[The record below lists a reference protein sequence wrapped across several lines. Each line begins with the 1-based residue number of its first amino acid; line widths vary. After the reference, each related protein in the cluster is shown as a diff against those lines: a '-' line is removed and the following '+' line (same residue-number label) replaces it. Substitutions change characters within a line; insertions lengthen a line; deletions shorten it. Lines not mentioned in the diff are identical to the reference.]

1 MSTLI
6 ALASLAVLILVLE
19 IINLRKTIVPLTL
32 IGLLVAL
39 GFNICDFNT
48 IDSFYNNMI
57 VVNKT
62 TTLFSSLFIVL
73 TFFIVALGQS
83 FYKEQYDK
91 ISDYTSLKIFL
102 LIGAYCMVAFG
113 NMVMFFLGL
122 EILSITL
129 YILAGSDRINIKS
142 NEAGMKYF
150 LMGSFASGFIL
161 FGIALI
167 YGATASFDM
176 NQIQLASTQL
186 AMPRWF
192 MVGFVL
198 MLVGLMFKIAAFP
211 FHFWAPDVYQGSP
224 LLTTT
229 TMSTLAKVAAVASFY
244 KLSVVFF
251 PSMPNNFVNLMAFLI
266 IVTLIVGNI
275 MALKQSNI
283 KRLMAYSGV
292 SHAGFMMF
300 TLLSFQTSAA
310 ELLYYAVAY
319 ATAGI
324 AAFAV
329 VIYATENKKEELI
342 LHFRGLGKRA
352 PLMAFVLSLALL
364 SMAGIPILSGFFAK
378 FFLFKTALSNG
389 YVTLVILGVVNS
401 IISIYYYFR
410 VIMIMYTFKD
420 EEHKKIQVS
429 ASPVYTIVAVVF
441 ILINIVIGLYPSI
454 ILNLV

>member
-167 YGATASFDM
+167 YGATVSFDLD
-176 NQIQLASTQL
+176 QIQLASSQL
-186 AMPRWF
+186 TMPKWF
-192 MVGFVL
+192 MVGFVM
-198 MLVGLMFKIAAFP
+198 MLVGLLFKIAAFP

-229 TMSTLAKVAAVASFY
+229 TMSTLAKVAAVGGFY
-244 KLSVVFF
+244 KLSLVFF
-251 PSMPNNFVNLMAFLI
+251 PVMPAHFSSLIAFLI
-266 IVTLIVGNI
+266 IATLIVGNV
-275 MALKQSNI
+275 MALKQNNI
-283 KRLMAYSGV
+283 KRLMAYSGI
-292 SHAGFMMF
+292 SHAGFMLMAI
-300 TLLSFQTSAA
+300 LIGKDA
-310 ELLYYAVAY
+310 EPHLFYYMVAY
-319 ATAGI
+319 TIAGI
-324 AAFAV
+324 AAFS
-329 VIYATENKKEELI
+329 VILYVCQDKKEELI
-342 LHFRGLGKRA
+342 IHFRGFAKHRPVLA
-352 PLMAFVLSLALL
+352 VTLSLALL
-364 SMAGIPILSGFFAK
+364 SMAGIPILAGFFGK
-378 FFLFKTALSNG
+378 LFLFTQALNQG
-389 YVTLVILGVVNS
+389 YYVMVVIAVITS
-401 IISIYYYFR
+401 IISIYYYLK
-410 VIMIMYTFKD
+410 VIITMFTYKNSDAKTTYPKNFIYT
-420 EEHKKIQVS
+420 
-429 ASPVYTIVAVVF
+429 TVA
-441 ILINIVIGLYPSI
+441 IIAIVINLIIGFCPSLI
-454 ILNLV
+454 IDLF

>member
-6 ALASLAVLILVLE
+6 ALATLAVLILILE
-19 IINLRKTIVPLTL
+19 IFNLRKTIVPITL
-32 IGLLVAL
+32 VGLLVAL
-39 GFNICDFNT
+39 GLNIGDYNT
-48 IDSFYNNMI
+48 TQSFYNNMI
-57 VVNKT
+57 VVNSST
-62 TTLFSSLFIVL
+62 VLFNALFIVL

-102 LIGAYCMVAFG
+102 LIGAYCMVSFG
-113 NMVMFFLGL
+113 NLVMFFLGL

-129 YILAGSDRINIKS
+129 YVLAGSDRINIKS

-292 SHAGFMMF
+292 SHAGFM
-300 TLLSFQTSAA
+300 LLAILLGSTA
-310 ELLYYAVAY
+310 ESYLYYYMVAY
-319 ATAGI
+319 ALSGI
-324 AAFAV
+324 AAFS
-329 VIYATENKKEELI
+329 VILYVCQTKKEELI
-342 LHFRGLGKRA
+342 IHFRGFAKHKPVLA
-352 PLMAFVLSLALL
+352 VILSLALL
-364 SMAGIPILSGFFAK
+364 SMAGIPILAGFFGK
-378 FFLFKTALSNG
+378 LFLFTEAFKQGFST
-389 YVTLVILGVVNS
+389 TVIIAVITS
-401 IISIYYYFR
+401 IISIYYYFK
-410 VIMIMYTFKD
+410 VIIIMFTYKNADANTIYQKNN
-420 EEHKKIQVS
+420 IYS
-429 ASPVYTIVAVVF
+429 AVA
-441 ILINIVIGLYPSI
+441 ITAIVITLLMGFFPSLI
-454 ILNLV
+454 MDLF

>member
-122 EILSITL
+122 EILSISL

-167 YGATASFDM
+167 YGATASFDLD
-176 NQIQLASTQL
+176 QIQLASSQL
-186 AMPRWF
+186 AMPKWF
-192 MVGFVL
+192 MVGFVM
-198 MLVGLMFKIAAFP
+198 MLVGLLFKIAAFP

-229 TMSTLAKVAAVASFY
+229 TMST
-244 KLSVVFF
+244 
-251 PSMPNNFVNLMAFLI
+251 
-266 IVTLIVGNI
+266 
-275 MALKQSNI
+275 
-283 KRLMAYSGV
+283 
-292 SHAGFMMF
+292 
-300 TLLSFQTSAA
+300 
-310 ELLYYAVAY
+310 
-319 ATAGI
+319 
-324 AAFAV
+324 
-329 VIYATENKKEELI
+329 
-342 LHFRGLGKRA
+342 
-352 PLMAFVLSLALL
+352 
-364 SMAGIPILSGFFAK
+364 
-378 FFLFKTALSNG
+378 
-389 YVTLVILGVVNS
+389 
-401 IISIYYYFR
+401 
-410 VIMIMYTFKD
+410 
-420 EEHKKIQVS
+420 
-429 ASPVYTIVAVVF
+429 
-441 ILINIVIGLYPSI
+441 
-454 ILNLV
+454 

>member
-167 YGATASFDM
+167 YGATASFDLD
-176 NQIQLASTQL
+176 QIQLASSQL
-186 AMPRWF
+186 TMPKWF
-192 MVGFVL
+192 MVGFVM
-198 MLVGLMFKIAAFP
+198 MLVGLLFKIAAFP

-229 TMSTLAKVAAVASFY
+229 TMSTLAKVAAV
-244 KLSVVFF
+244 
-251 PSMPNNFVNLMAFLI
+251 
-266 IVTLIVGNI
+266 G
-275 MALKQSNI
+275 
-283 KRLMAYSGV
+283 G
-292 SHAGFMMF
+292 
-300 TLLSFQTSAA
+300 
-310 ELLYYAVAY
+310 
-319 ATAGI
+319 
-324 AAFAV
+324 
-329 VIYATENKKEELI
+329 
-342 LHFRGLGKRA
+342 
-352 PLMAFVLSLALL
+352 
-364 SMAGIPILSGFFAK
+364 
-378 FFLFKTALSNG
+378 
-389 YVTLVILGVVNS
+389 
-401 IISIYYYFR
+401 
-410 VIMIMYTFKD
+410 
-420 EEHKKIQVS
+420 
-429 ASPVYTIVAVVF
+429 
-441 ILINIVIGLYPSI
+441 
-454 ILNLV
+454 

>member
-57 VVNKT
+57 VINKT

-129 YILAGSDRINIKS
+129 YILAGSDRTNIKS

-167 YGATASFDM
+167 YGATASFDLD
-176 NQIQLASTQL
+176 QIQLASSQL
-186 AMPRWF
+186 AMPKWF
-192 MVGFVL
+192 IVGFVL
-198 MLVGLMFKIAAFP
+198 LLVGLLFKIAAFP

-229 TMSTLAKVAAVASFY
+229 TMSTLAKVAAVAAFY
-244 KLSVVFF
+244 KLSLVFF
-251 PSMPNNFVNLMAFLI
+251 PAMPANFSNLIAFLI
-266 IVTLIVGNI
+266 IVTLIVGNV
-275 MALKQSNI
+275 MALKQNNI
-283 KRLMAYSGV
+283 KRLMAYSGI
-292 SHAGFMMF
+292 SHAGFMLMAI
-300 TLLSFQTSAA
+300 LLGKQA
-310 ELLYYAVAY
+310 EPHLFYYMVAY
-319 ATAGI
+319 AIAGI
-324 AAFAV
+324 AAFS
-329 VIYATENKKEELI
+329 VILYVCQDKKEELVI
-342 LHFRGLGKRA
+342 HFRGFAKHKPVLA
-352 PLMAFVLSLALL
+352 VTLSLALL
-364 SMAGIPILSGFFAK
+364 SMAGIPILAGFFGK
-378 FFLFKTALSNG
+378 LFLFTQALNQG
-389 YVTLVILGVVNS
+389 YYVMVVIAVITS
-401 IISIYYYFR
+401 IISIYYYFK
-410 VIMIMYTFKD
+410 VI
-420 EEHKKIQVS
+420 
-429 ASPVYTIVAVVF
+429 IVMFTYKNADATTTYQKNF
-441 ILINIVIGLYPSI
+441 IYSTVAIIAIVINLIIGFCPSLI
-454 ILNLV
+454 IDLF